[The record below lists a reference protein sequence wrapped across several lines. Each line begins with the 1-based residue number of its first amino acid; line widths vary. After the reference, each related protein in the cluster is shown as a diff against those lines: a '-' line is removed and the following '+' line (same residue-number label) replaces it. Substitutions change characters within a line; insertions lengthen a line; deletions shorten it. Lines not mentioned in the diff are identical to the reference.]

1 MVIIYASPLE
11 MQNQS
16 ALVLRFLV
24 PAIIIYLEYFII
36 IIIIWINNLRKK
48 KMEIWRSNEG
58 VLSLIVL
65 NILLFFLIW
74 DNMDCLMINPAL
86 FVVEMDVMFLIGFF
100 INLRYVGKNKQ
111 ISNTPDVK
119 P

>member
-1 MVIIYASPLE
+1 MPVHWKCRTKVHSCFGF
-11 MQNQS
+11 S
-16 ALVLRFLV
+16 ACHYNIFK
-24 PAIIIYLEYFII
+24 IFHNH
-36 IIIIWINNLRKK
+36 IIIIWINNLRK

-111 ISNTPDVK
+111 ISIPLM
-119 P
+119 